1 MGDMQFDVDECI
13 EYWCAE
19 LCWHNSS
26 IFKYDK
32 YKEQKHFSKN
42 RGGEKTKASGSWD
55 SNVPYSVSVNN
66 CQYVQWIENF

>member
-26 IFKYDK
+26 IFKYEK

-42 RGGEKTKASGSWD
+42 RGGGGEDKSF
-55 SNVPYSVSVNN
+55 
-66 CQYVQWIENF
+66 QLLRL

>member
-42 RGGEKTKASGSWD
+42 RGGGRRQKLPAPETLMCLT
-55 SNVPYSVSVNN
+55 V
-66 CQYVQWIENF
+66 FL